1 MFAIVRALLA
11 VLLVVPVLAAAAPL
25 RVVLDQNYPPFAVR
39 NARGELEGY
48 SIDMWRLWQQKTGVP
63 VELHGVDW
71 PLAQPMLMRGEADV
85 VDEIFFTESRAAY
98 LDFSRPYATIHT
110 SIYADAS
117 ISGVHDLASL
127 KGFEVAVQASDACGE
142 RLERAGVTGV
152 RYFPTFRALFAAAA
166 SHSVKLL
173 CIDENSAEYQ
183 LYRLGLQRQYVRA
196 FEITRSELRRAVRKG
211 DMATLALVERGMA
224 QITPAEI
231 ADLRDKWLGRP
242 LQFARYSRRMGDVM
256 LALGGLV
263 VLLVVW
269 LASVRRAVR
278 MRTAELEREKTLLH
292 TLVESSTD
300 LIWLKDTAG
309 VYQAVN
315 AQTAALLGRP
325 RDEIV
330 GKTDLDLFGAALAE
344 GYRHDDETVMQTRRP
359 LMFEDRVVVPGLPE
373 PRIFES
379 LKTPIVK
386 PDGTVLGVLGVSRDI
401 TDRKAHERKIREQDR
416 LLKEM
421 STLAQVGAWELDPAT
436 GAFQWTDEVARI
448 YDIPPGQPLVF
459 AHCLACCD
467 DADRLRVERAFDAAA
482 AHGQLFDLEF
492 QIVTAAGTR
501 KWIRLICSPVLE
513 NDRVVKLRGTVQD
526 ITHRRNLEE
535 SMRMANLIYQT
546 SSEAIV
552 VTDGANR
559 IVDANPA
566 FTSQTGYEL
575 RDVLGT
581 VPHLFDSTMH
591 DSGFYARLWQD
602 LTAKDHWQG
611 EILDRNKD
619 GSFTAKFVNV
629 RVVRHPDGR
638 IYRHVIQFND
648 ISAQKEKDDL
658 LWRQTNFDSLTGL
671 PNRRLFLDRLKQD
684 IKKAHGAGGGLGV
697 LLLDLDRF
705 KDINDSLG
713 HAMGDRALIELTRRV
728 ASCVPADATMG
739 RLGGDMFA
747 LVVSEFDRRPHL
759 DTIAESVL
767 KAIAAPLRLGA
778 AETAYV
784 SASVGISVYPD
795 DATDADDL
803 VRNAEHAVHLAKRA
817 GRGQFQYFTSS
828 LQQQAHTKLMLTNDL
843 RQALALRQ
851 LEVYYQPIVEVATG
865 HIHKAET
872 LLRWAHPTHG
882 AVSPA
887 RFIPL
892 AEEVGLINDIS
903 DWVLCEAIA
912 SARRW
917 HRMYGHVVE
926 LSVNISPTQF
936 EQRGPLSWLDRVVHS
951 GLPRNSLT
959 VEITE
964 GVLIHD
970 AEEVAHCLEE
980 LHAAGA
986 KVSID
991 DFGTGFSALSYLKLF
1006 DIDYLKIDKSFIN
1019 NLVSDGSDKALTE
1032 AIVDLAHRL
1041 GIEAIAEGVE
1051 SSAQRDALAAIGCD
1065 YIQGYYYSKAVTR
1078 ELFEKLLER
1087 QHAH

>member
-1 MFAIVRALLA
+1 MFAFVRALLA
-11 VLLVVPVLAAAAPL
+11 VLLILPVLASAAPL
-25 RVVLDQNYPPFAVR
+25 RVVVDQNYPPFVVR
-39 NARGELEGY
+39 NSKGELDGY
-48 SIDMWRLWQQKTGVP
+48 AIDLWRLWQQKTGVP
-63 VELHGVDW
+63 VELRGVDW
-71 PLAQPMLMRGEADV
+71 SDAQPLLERGEADV
-85 VDEIFFTESRAAY
+85 VDDIFLTESRVSRF
-98 LDFSRPYATIHT
+98 DFSKPYATIHT

-117 ISGVHDLASL
+117 ISGIHDLESL
-127 KGFEVAVQASDACGE
+127 KGFEVGVEDSDACGE
-142 RLERAGVTGV
+142 RLQRAGVTGV
-152 RYFPTFRALFAAAA
+152 RYFPTVDALFAAVAN
-166 SHSVKLL
+166 HSVKLL
-173 CIDENSAEYQ
+173 CIDDNAAEYQ
-183 LYRLGLQRQYVRA
+183 LYRLGLHRRYVRA
-196 FEITRSELRRAVRKG
+196 FEVTRAELRRAVRKG
-211 DMATLALVERGMA
+211 DTATLALVERGMA

-231 ADLRDKWLGRP
+231 AALREKWLGRP
-242 LQFARYSRRMGDVM
+242 LQFARYSRRMGDAM
-256 LALGGLV
+256 LALGGIV
-263 VLLVVW
+263 VLLLVW

-278 MRTAELEREKTLLH
+278 MRTAELEREKALLN
-292 TLVESSTD
+292 TLVENSTD

-309 VYQAVN
+309 VYQACN

-325 RDEIV
+325 RGDII
-330 GKTDLDLFGAALAE
+330 GKTDLDLFGADLAE
-344 GYRHDDETVMQTRRP
+344 GYRHDDEAALQARRP
-359 LMFEDRVVVPGLPE
+359 LMVEDRVIVPGLHDTHE
-373 PRIFES
+373 FET
-379 LKTPIVK
+379 LKTPIIK

-421 STLAQVGAWELDPAT
+421 STLAQIGAWELDPAS
-436 GAFQWTDEVARI
+436 GAFQWTDEAARI

-459 AHCLACCD
+459 AHCLACCE
-467 DADRLRVERAFDAAA
+467 DADRARAERALDAAA
-482 AHGQLFDLEF
+482 AHGQLFDLEL
-492 QIVTAAGTR
+492 QIVTAAGNR

-513 NDRVVKLRGTVQD
+513 NDRVVRLRGTVQD

-566 FTSQTGYEL
+566 FTSQTGYDL

-591 DSGFYARLWQD
+591 DSSFYARLWQD

-611 EILDRNKD
+611 EIADRNKD
-619 GSFTAKFVNV
+619 GTFTAKFVNV
-629 RVVRHPDGR
+629 RVIRHPDGR

-684 IKKAHGAGGGLGV
+684 IKKAHGAGAGLGV

-713 HAMGDRALIELTRRV
+713 HAAGDSALIELTRRV

-739 RLGGDMFA
+739 RLGGDAFA

-759 DTIAESVL
+759 DTIAESVIE
-767 KAIAAPLRLGA
+767 AIAAPLQLGA
-778 AETAYV
+778 AKTAYV

-817 GRGQFQYFTSS
+817 GRGQFQYFTAS

-851 LEVYYQPIVEVATG
+851 LEVVYQPIVEVATG

-882 AVSPA
+882 VVSPA

-926 LSVNISPTQF
+926 LSVNISPSQF

-970 AEEVAHCLEE
+970 AEEVIHCLEE

-1065 YIQGYYYSKAVTR
+1065 YIQGYYYSRAVTR
-1078 ELFEKLLER
+1078 EIFEKLLDR

>member
-11 VLLVVPVLAAAAPL
+11 VLLALPVLAAAAPL
-25 RVVLDQNYPPFAVR
+25 RVVVDQDYPPFIMRKA
-39 NARGELEGY
+39 NGELEGY
-48 SIDMWRLWQQKTGVP
+48 SIDLWRLWQQKTGVP
-63 VELHGVDW
+63 VELRGVNWRD
-71 PLAQPMLMRGEADV
+71 AQPMLERGEADV
-85 VDEIFFTESRAAY
+85 VDDIFLTESRISHF
-98 LDFSRPYATIHT
+98 DFSRPYATIHT
-110 SIYADAS
+110 AIYADAS
-117 ISGVHDLASL
+117 LSGIHDLASL
-127 KGFEVAVQASDACGE
+127 KGFEVGVENSDACGE
-142 RLERAGVTGV
+142 RLHRAGVTGV
-152 RYFPTFRALFAAAA
+152 RYFPTIPALFAAVAN
-166 SHSVKLL
+166 HSVKLI
-173 CIDENSAEYQ
+173 CIDDNAAEYQ
-183 LYRLGLQRQYVRA
+183 LYRLGLHRQYVRA
-196 FEITRSELRRAVRKG
+196 FEVTRAELRRAVRKG
-211 DMATLALVERGMA
+211 DAATLALVERGMA

-231 ADLRDKWLGRP
+231 AALREKWMGRP
-242 LQFARYSRRMGDVM
+242 LQFVRYSRRLTDVL

-263 VLLVVW
+263 ALLAVW

-278 MRTAELEREKTLLH
+278 MRTAELEREKTLLN

-300 LIWLKDTAG
+300 LIWLKDPAG
-309 VYQAVN
+309 IYQACN

-325 RDEIV
+325 REEIV
-330 GKTDLDLFGAALAE
+330 GRSDVDLFGAALAE
-344 GYRHDDETVMQTRRP
+344 GYRRDDEAALQARRP
-359 LMFEDRVVVPGLPE
+359 LMVEDRVVVPGLPDTRE
-373 PRIFES
+373 FET

-401 TDRKAHERKIREQDR
+401 TDRKAHERRIREQDR

-421 STLAQVGAWELDPAT
+421 STLAQIGAWELDPAT

-448 YDIPPGQPLVF
+448 YDIAPGQALAF
-459 AHCLACCD
+459 ADCLARCD
-467 DADRLRVERAFDAAA
+467 DADRLRAERALDAAA
-482 AHGQLFDLEF
+482 AHGRLFDLEL
-492 QIVTAAGTR
+492 QILTGAGNR

-513 NDRVVKLRGTVQD
+513 NDRVVKLRGTIQD

-535 SMRMANLIYQT
+535 SMRMANLIYRT

-566 FTSQTGYEL
+566 FTSQTGYDL
-575 RDVLGT
+575 QDVLGT
-581 VPHLFDSTMH
+581 VPHLFDSTRH
-591 DSGFYARLWQD
+591 DSGFYARLWQE

-611 EILDRNKD
+611 EIADRNKD

-629 RVVRHPDGR
+629 RVIRHPDGR

-684 IKKAHGAGGGLGV
+684 IKKAHGGGGGLGV

-705 KDINDSLG
+705 KDINDSFG
-713 HAMGDRALIELTRRV
+713 HAVGDRALIELTRRV
-728 ASCVPADATMG
+728 VSCVPAEATIG
-739 RLGGDMFA
+739 RLGGDTFA

-759 DTIAESVL
+759 DTIAESVI
-767 KAIAAPLRLGA
+767 KAIAAPLHLGA

-784 SASVGISVYPD
+784 SASVGISVCPD

-803 VRNAEHAVHLAKRA
+803 VGYAEHAVHLAKRA

-851 LEVYYQPIVEVATG
+851 LEVVYQPIVEVATG

-882 AVSPA
+882 AVSPS

-912 SARRW
+912 SAQRW
-917 HRMYGHVVE
+917 HRLYGHVVE

-936 EQRGPLSWLDRVVHS
+936 EQRGPSSWLDRVVHS
-951 GLPRNSLT
+951 GLARNSIT

-964 GVLIHD
+964 GVLIQD
-970 AEEVAHCLEE
+970 ADEVSHCLEE

-1051 SSAQRDALAAIGCD
+1051 SVAQRDALAAIGCD
-1065 YIQGYYYSKAVTR
+1065 YIQGYYYSQAVTR
-1078 ELFEKLLER
+1078 EIFEKLLER

>member
-11 VLLVVPVLAAAAPL
+11 VLLALPILAAAAPL
-25 RVVLDQNYPPFAVR
+25 RVVVDQDYPPFIMR
-39 NARGELEGY
+39 NAKGELEGY
-48 SIDMWRLWQQKTGVP
+48 SIDLWRLWQQKTGVP
-63 VELHGVDW
+63 VELRGVNWRD
-71 PLAQPMLMRGEADV
+71 AQPMLERGEVDV
-85 VDEIFFTESRAAY
+85 VDDIFLTESRISHF
-98 LDFSRPYATIHT
+98 DFSRPYATIHT
-110 SIYADAS
+110 AIYADAS
-117 ISGVHDLASL
+117 LSGIHDLASL
-127 KGFEVAVQASDACGE
+127 KGFEVGVENSDACGE
-142 RLERAGVTGV
+142 RLQRAGVTGV
-152 RYFPTFRALFAAAA
+152 RYFPTIPALFAAVAN
-166 SHSVKLL
+166 HSVKLI
-173 CIDENSAEYQ
+173 CIDDNAAEYQ
-183 LYRLGLQRQYVRA
+183 LYRLGLHRQYVRA
-196 FEITRSELRRAVRKG
+196 FEVTRAELRRAVRKG
-211 DMATLALVERGMA
+211 DSSTLALVERGMA

-231 ADLRDKWLGRP
+231 AALREKWMGRP
-242 LQFARYSRRMGDVM
+242 LQFARYSQRLTDVM

-263 VLLVVW
+263 VLLLVW

-278 MRTAELEREKTLLH
+278 MRTAELEREKTLLT
-292 TLVESSTD
+292 TLVESSPD
-300 LIWLKDTAG
+300 LIWLKDPAG
-309 VYQAVN
+309 IYQACN

-325 RDEIV
+325 RDEII
-330 GKTDLDLFGAALAE
+330 GRSDTEMFGAAFAE
-344 GYRHDDETVMQTRRP
+344 SYRRDDEAALQARRP
-359 LMFEDRVVVPGLPE
+359 IMVEDRVVAPGQPDT
-373 PRIFES
+373 RVFET
-379 LKTPIVK
+379 LKTPIIK
-386 PDGTVLGVLGVSRDI
+386 PDGTVLGVLGVARDI
-401 TDRKAHERKIREQDR
+401 TDRKAHERRIREQDR

-421 STLAQVGAWELDPAT
+421 SMLAQIGALELDPAT

-448 YDIPPGQPLVF
+448 YDVPAGQPLTF
-459 AHCLACCD
+459 TDCLARCD
-467 DADRLRVERAFDAAA
+467 DADRMRAERALDAAI
-482 AHGQLFDLEF
+482 AHGKLFDLEL
-492 QIVTAAGTR
+492 QIVTGAGNR

-513 NDRVVKLRGTVQD
+513 NDRVVTLRGTVQD

-535 SMRMANLIYQT
+535 SMRMANLIYRT
-546 SSEAIV
+546 TSEAIV
-552 VTDGANR
+552 VTDAANR

-566 FTSQTGYEL
+566 FTSQTGYEV

-591 DSGFYARLWQD
+591 DSGFYARLWQE

-611 EILDRNKD
+611 EIADRNKD

-629 RVVRHPDGR
+629 RVIRHPDGR

-684 IKKAHGAGGGLGV
+684 IKKAHGGNGGLGV

-705 KDINDSLG
+705 KDINDSFG
-713 HAMGDRALIELTRRV
+713 HAVGDRALIELTRRV

-739 RLGGDMFA
+739 RLGGDTFA

-759 DTIAESVL
+759 DTIAESVI

-795 DATDADDL
+795 DATDADEL
-803 VRNAEHAVHLAKRA
+803 VGNAEHAVHLAKRA

-851 LEVYYQPIVEVATG
+851 LEVVYQPIVEVATG

-872 LLRWAHPTHG
+872 LLRWAHPRHG
-882 AVSPA
+882 AVSPS

-892 AEEVGLINDIS
+892 AEEVGLINEIS

-917 HRMYGHVVE
+917 YRMYGHVVE

-936 EQRGPLSWLDRVVHS
+936 EQRGPSSWLDRVVHS
-951 GLPRNSLT
+951 GLPRNSIT

-964 GVLIHD
+964 GVLIQD
-970 AEEVAHCLEE
+970 ADEVIHCLEE

-1041 GIEAIAEGVE
+1041 GIQAIAEGVE
-1051 SSAQRDALAAIGCD
+1051 SIAQRDALAAIGCD
-1065 YIQGYYYSKAVTR
+1065 YIQGYYYSQAVTR